1 MWYPLPLKELRMNKA
16 FHLTWILAASIAALT
31 IVAYVVFYFTGFSFM
46 PEYFYITPVFFL
58 MLTLVLVFY
67 VKKHLKKEKELSVG
81 DILGIRV
88 LLLAQVVIV
97 LVINMLI
104 DKEHILPLTVAYI
117 LYDLVFSVFETK
129 ILLAL
134 NNNKK

>member
-1 MWYPLPLKELRMNKA
+1 MWYPLPLKKLRMNKA

-58 MLTLVLVFY
+58 MLTLVLAFY

-81 DILGIRV
+81 GILGIRV
-88 LLLAQVVIV
+88 LLVAPVVIV

>member
-1 MWYPLPLKELRMNKA
+1 MLLKELRMNKA

-58 MLTLVLVFY
+58 MLTLVLAFY

-81 DILGIRV
+81 GILGIRV
-88 LLLAQVVIV
+88 LLLAPVVIV

>member
-1 MWYPLPLKELRMNKA
+1 MNKA

-58 MLTLVLVFY
+58 MLTLVLAFY

-88 LLLAQVVIV
+88 LLLAPVVIV

>member
-1 MWYPLPLKELRMNKA
+1 MNKA

-58 MLTLVLVFY
+58 MLTLVLAFY

-81 DILGIRV
+81 GILGIRV
-88 LLLAQVVIV
+88 LLVAPVVIV

>member
-1 MWYPLPLKELRMNKA
+1 MWYPLPLKKLRMNKA

-58 MLTLVLVFY
+58 MLTLVLAFY
-67 VKKHLKKEKELSVG
+67 VKRHLKKEKELSVG
-81 DILGIRV
+81 GILGIRV
-88 LLLAQVVIV
+88 LLLAPVVIV

>member
-1 MWYPLPLKELRMNKA
+1 MLLKELRMNKA

-58 MLTLVLVFY
+58 MLTLVLAFY

-88 LLLAQVVIV
+88 LLLAPVVIV

-104 DKEHILPLTVAYI
+104 DKEHILSLTVAYI

>member
-1 MWYPLPLKELRMNKA
+1 MPLKKLRMNKA

-58 MLTLVLVFY
+58 MLTLVLAFY

-81 DILGIRV
+81 GILGIRV
-88 LLLAQVVIV
+88 LLVAPVVIV

>member
-1 MWYPLPLKELRMNKA
+1 MNKA
-16 FHLTWILAASIAALT
+16 FHLTWILAASIATLT

-58 MLTLVLVFY
+58 MLTLVLAFY

-81 DILGIRV
+81 GILGIRV
-88 LLLAQVVIV
+88 LLLAPVVIV

>member
-1 MWYPLPLKELRMNKA
+1 MPLKKLRMNKA

-58 MLTLVLVFY
+58 MLTLVLAFY
-67 VKKHLKKEKELSVG
+67 VKRHLKKEKELSVG
-81 DILGIRV
+81 GILGIRV
-88 LLLAQVVIV
+88 LLLAPVVIV

>member
-1 MWYPLPLKELRMNKA
+1 MNKA

-58 MLTLVLVFY
+58 MLTLVLAFY

-81 DILGIRV
+81 GILGIRV
-88 LLLAQVVIV
+88 LLLAPVVIV

>member
-1 MWYPLPLKELRMNKA
+1 MLLKELQMNKA
-16 FHLTWILAASIAALT
+16 LRLTWILAGSIAVLT
-31 IVAYVVFYFTGFSFM
+31 IIAYLVFYFTGFSFM

-58 MLTLVLVFY
+58 MLTLVLAFY

-81 DILGIRV
+81 GILGIRV
-88 LLLAQVVIV
+88 LLLAPVVIV

>member
-1 MWYPLPLKELRMNKA
+1 MLLKELQMNKA
-16 FHLTWILAASIAALT
+16 LRLTWILAGSIAVLT
-31 IVAYVVFYFTGFSFM
+31 IIAYLVFYFTEFSFL
-46 PEYFYITPVFFL
+46 PKYFYITPVFFL
-58 MLTLVLVFY
+58 MLTLVLAFY

-88 LLLAQVVIV
+88 LLLAPVVIV

-104 DKEHILPLTVAYI
+104 DKEHILSLTVAYI

>member
-1 MWYPLPLKELRMNKA
+1 MPLKKLRMNKA

-58 MLTLVLVFY
+58 MLTLVLAFY

-81 DILGIRV
+81 GILGIRV
-88 LLLAQVVIV
+88 LLLAPVVIV

>member
-1 MWYPLPLKELRMNKA
+1 MWYPLPLKKLRMNKA

-58 MLTLVLVFY
+58 MLTLVLAFY

-81 DILGIRV
+81 GILGIRV
-88 LLLAQVVIV
+88 LLLAPVVIV

>member
-16 FHLTWILAASIAALT
+16 FQLTWILAASIAALT

-58 MLTLVLVFY
+58 MLTLVLAFY

-88 LLLAQVVIV
+88 LLLAPVVIV

>member
-1 MWYPLPLKELRMNKA
+1 MWYPLPLKKLRMNKA

-58 MLTLVLVFY
+58 MLTLVLAFY

-88 LLLAQVVIV
+88 LLLAPVVIV